1 MELALTIIC
10 DQGRVKKI
18 MLADQEVGK
27 IKKETPSLLGTN
39 NVPFLALDDPLFAQL
54 TLSSSS

>member
-1 MELALTIIC
+1 
-10 DQGRVKKI
+10 